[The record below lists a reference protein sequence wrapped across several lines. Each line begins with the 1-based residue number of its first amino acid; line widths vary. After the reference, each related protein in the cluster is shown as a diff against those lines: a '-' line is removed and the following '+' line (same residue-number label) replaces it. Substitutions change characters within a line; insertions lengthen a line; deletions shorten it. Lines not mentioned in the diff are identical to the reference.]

1 MREPAPG
8 EAMTRAKR
16 SALGESA
23 GPTRAREWGG
33 LDERALRALASLDA
47 GEGLVVSLTLD
58 TDGRRLPRKGDY
70 EALFGDALRRARAT
84 LATRDLPRQ
93 ALRAVE
99 ADLERVARFVTREF
113 DRGDAAG
120 LALFASS
127 PIDLWAEFHLPRA
140 VGTRIVL
147 DRHPHVLRLEAL
159 LATGK
164 RACTVIVSRDRAR
177 IFTTW
182 LGRTAERSE
191 ILDEVPGKHEQGGW
205 SQARF
210 ARHIDEHAHRHL
222 RRTAEAVFEMSR
234 GEPFDHLIVAGPDE
248 VVAEFEKGLH
258 PWLAERVAA
267 RRSLA
272 MASGLPEV
280 RAATLDVERALESE
294 RSAGVV
300 ERLLEE
306 AGARRLGVVGL
317 EPTLK
322 ALADGRAETLIV
334 ADGPAPDGGFRC
346 RACRRLLLGGGA
358 CAECGGTVEPVQD
371 LAEELVD
378 EALRRR
384 CEVVMTISGA
394 VPGEVGALLRY

>member
-1 MREPAPG
+1 MA
-8 EAMTRAKR
+8 RAKR
-16 SALGESA
+16 GALGGSA
-23 GPTRAREWGG
+23 GTRGPGNGPA
-33 LDERALRALASLDA
+33 LDERGVRALASLDA

-58 TDGRRLPRKGDY
+58 ADGRRFPRKGDY
-70 EALFGDALRRARAT
+70 EALFGDGLRRARAA
-84 LATRDLPRQ
+84 LGGRDLPRQ
-93 ALRAVE
+93 AMRAAE
-99 ADLERVARFVTREF
+99 SDLERVARFVTREF

-120 LALFASS
+120 LALFVSS
-127 PIDLWAEFHLPRA
+127 PIDLWTEFHLPRA

-164 RACTVIVSRDRAR
+164 RTCTVIVSRNRAR
-177 IFTTW
+177 IFSTR

-191 ILDEVPGKHEQGGW
+191 ILDDVPGKHEQGGW

-210 ARHIDEHAHRHL
+210 ARHVEEHAHRHL

-234 GEPFDHLIVAGPDE
+234 GESFDHLIVAGPDE

-267 RRSLA
+267 RLSLA
-272 MASGLPEV
+272 MTSGLSEV
-280 RAATLDVERALESE
+280 RAAVLEVERAIETE
-294 RSAGVV
+294 RTAGVV

-306 AGARRLGVVGL
+306 AGARRLGAIGL

-346 RACRRLLLGGGA
+346 LSCRRLHLGGGA
-358 CAECGGTVEPVQD
+358 CAECGGAVEPVQD

-384 CEVVMTISGA
+384 CEVVMSVPGA
-394 VPGEVGALLRY
+394 VPGGVGALLRY